1 MLKIQW
7 SKTKNISDFYELDT
21 TGKHTF
27 MNQKSVLLRQ
37 KQQEKIKVKMLG
49 EKRKATAIAFLTE
62 KSLIEF
68 VKAFIW

>member
-1 MLKIQW
+1 
-7 SKTKNISDFYELDT
+7 
-21 TGKHTF
+21 

>member
-1 MLKIQW
+1 
-7 SKTKNISDFYELDT
+7 
-21 TGKHTF
+21 

-62 KSLIEF
+62 KSLFEF

>member
-1 MLKIQW
+1 
-7 SKTKNISDFYELDT
+7 
-21 TGKHTF
+21 

-49 EKRKATAIAFLTE
+49 EKRKATSIAFLTE

>member
-1 MLKIQW
+1 
-7 SKTKNISDFYELDT
+7 
-21 TGKHTF
+21 

-68 VKAFIW
+68 VKAFIWQHWQSAERWCTMYIKKRSGQWRNQI